1 MKKVLILL
9 LAAVLLLCSACQAER
24 PVSSEP
30 PVEIKDGAIDLTAAQ
45 FQKNYNGQLDS
56 GVPRIETLEESEE
69 AGKPVYICAIRR
81 DVAVKLVCTA
91 DKKGIESI
99 LFTFDSSDPQ
109 NTDYD
114 SHFSYLRAAL
124 WALNP
129 AADGEA
135 YLEAIFKTGSKTGDV
150 NLYQVNGYSYALH
163 ALEDSL
169 ALEIEPSGEAQSA
182 PDAASPAE

>member
-1 MKKVLILL
+1 M
-9 LAAVLLLCSACQAER
+9 
-24 PVSSEP
+24 
-30 PVEIKDGAIDLTAAQ
+30 
-45 FQKNYNGQLDS
+45 
-56 GVPRIETLEESEE
+56 
-69 AGKPVYICAIRR
+69 
-81 DVAVKLVCTA
+81 KLVCTA